1 MSMKDIL
8 HKTVVIL
15 AMLIIAVY
23 SYAQDVVEN
32 YGDNGSIDWTSQ
44 VVRATGIAITGGVGG
59 RPGQIRAAEMDALR
73 QILATVKGMRLNS
86 ETTMENFMLTSD
98 VVQTQVEGVVRNFRR
113 VGDPVYMS
121 NGDIEVTVE
130 MDLRGPGKI
139 FDIAIPQP
147 IGVPPTPIS
156 GTPSNTSV
164 YSGLIVDARGLGV
177 RPAIAPNIYSESGDE
192 VYGSRYIDRE
202 WAIKQGMVSYAKDPS
217 KAKMDERVSPNPMM
231 IKAVKA
237 SGANRTDVI
246 ISNQD
251 AMTLNKVTDNLKFL
265 QECRVILIVD

>member
-1 MSMKDIL
+1 MKNIL
-8 HKTVVIL
+8 TCAVIL
-15 AMLIIAVY
+15 VAALCLTSGV
-23 SYAQDVVEN
+23 YAQNVVES
-32 YGDNGSIDWTSQ
+32 YGDAGSIDWSAQ

-86 ETTMENFMLTSD
+86 ETTMENFMLSSD
-98 VVQTQVEGVVRNFRR
+98 VVRTQVEGVVRNFRR

-130 MDLRGPGKI
+130 MALQGPGKI

-147 IGVPPTPIS
+147 IGIPPTPIS
-156 GTPSNTSV
+156 GTPSSTEV

-192 VYGSRYIDRE
+192 IFGSRYIDRE
-202 WAIKQGMVSYAKDPS
+202 WAIKHGMVSYAKDPA
-217 KAKMDERVSPNPMM
+217 KARADERISPNPMF
-231 IKAVKA
+231 IKAMKA
-237 SGANRTDVI
+237 SGPNRTDI
-246 ISNQD
+246 IVSNQN
-251 AMTLNKVTDNLKFL
+251 ALTLNKVTENLKFL